1 VSRGSWG
8 YSAGHYRNVGGSE
21 RKIVNLRHNSTLE
34 KMLQMYAEI
43 WSQAAQKVNKCLII
57 VAFIDIYELVA
68 ITII

>member
-1 VSRGSWG
+1 
-8 YSAGHYRNVGGSE
+8 
-21 RKIVNLRHNSTLE
+21 
-34 KMLQMYAEI
+34 MLQMYAEI